1 MLQHVG
7 QSHPRMTCPGSHE
20 PIEVPHDIHVDEKQS
35 ISVWAFCLILFD
47 SQRKIFFAQCQYIMT
62 FAGFYIQYHVN
73 EQKSTLCFIV
83 NLANWLF
90 TNPVLNS
97 DGPQSVCIDG
107 VTVTMIAHVRASD
120 HFVMSS
126 STVIHECLHIQMHTI
141 LYKLLT
147 L

>member
-1 MLQHVG
+1 MLLHVG
-7 QSHPRMTCPGSHE
+7 QSHLRMTCPGSHE
-20 PIEVPHDIHVDEKQS
+20 PVEVSCDIHVDEKQS

-47 SQRKIFFAQCQYIMT
+47 SQRKTFFAQCQYIIA

-83 NLANWLF
+83 NLPTLF
-90 TNPVLNS
+90 ANPVINR
-97 DGPQSVCIDG
+97 DGPRSVCTYG
-107 VTVTMIAHVRASD
+107 VTFTVTAHVSASD

-126 STVIHECLHIQMHTI
+126 STVIPECLHIQMHTI

-147 L
+147 F